1 MYDNWFSERLL
12 DNGLSLGLD
21 IPTTLMDK
29 LKQLTRWN
37 IFYILIQI
45 PTKDESSE
53 TRLYEVY

>member
-29 LKQLTRWN
+29 LKQLTR
-37 IFYILIQI
+37 
-45 PTKDESSE
+45 
-53 TRLYEVY
+53 